1 MLKWL
6 KQQWRLMAGPSVP
19 ASQRIAL
26 LLGMLLAVLL
36 FSANGWFQYLAQRK
50 DHIDQAERQ
59 AQKQLISLQD
69 HTLLQLDAAD
79 AYLRTAR
86 SLMRETRD
94 WRTIQE
100 KLGAVRSVRASNYT
114 GLMLVTDRT
123 GKLTYYSENETP
135 PDISF
140 ADRPYFKAFL
150 EDPQDRVFID
160 ATRRGAISGELHYR
174 LVRPILKD
182 GRFDGVILV
191 TMLPEDLTRFFD
203 NLSLGPH
210 SVSNVVTDSHL
221 LIARSPAPA
230 ESAFNQPLKVPKEW
244 EATEHEVS
252 GKFNSISPLDG
263 EHRLLFFNRLPGYG
277 LIIFVGISER
287 DVEDELAEI
296 RNHIIAEAAGM
307 LVLVLVLGL
316 LMLRLLGE
324 LNERRQV
331 VWALQ
336 SLNTVHKVLSGSN
349 QAVLRAATEEGVYQA
364 MCDAIVTHG
373 AYRMAWIGLV
383 SEDGRRMVN
392 PVASAGHVEG
402 YLSLL
407 RISLNDERLGNGPS
421 GMAVRTGRT
430 EINPNFESNPK
441 MGPWRQA
448 ALERGYRSSI
458 SLPLRALDKVF
469 GILCVYAAKVDAFG
483 PEEVSLF
490 EELAADLSH
499 GVMALRLRRE
509 NDVMSGALVQAQKMQ
524 ALGNLTGGIAHDF
537 NNLLQVI
544 LSNLDLA
551 LRQGGEA
558 SLSRYLRNAMHG
570 AENGAK
576 LTGQLLAFAR
586 RQPLTPEPLRLDL
599 LVEDMANL
607 LQRTLGAPIHIVTET
622 AADLWTALADANQ
635 LRNAILNLAIN
646 ARDAMPDGG
655 RLTISLG
662 NVQTRSGGGGMKPG
676 DYVSLEISD
685 TGSGMSPDV
694 LAQAFDPFFTTKP
707 EGAGTG
713 LGLSMVYGFAK
724 QSGGHVGIESTPG
737 LGTSVTLYL
746 PRSWRMPASPQAE
759 KARQLPAGHGEVIL
773 LVEDN
778 DEVRSSVQ
786 DQLTDLGYRVLV
798 AANGEQGLERLASS
812 EPIDLLFTDLVMPG
826 PFNGRDLAVQGRSL
840 RPGLK
845 VLFTSGY
852 AQASMLD
859 EGHLDD
865 GISLLG
871 KPYRLEQLAETIR
884 RALAAEPLRL
894 LLAEDDQLICEAML
908 EILENNGYS
917 PVATS
922 TVTEALAILE
932 MNPGFAA
939 IVADKNLAAG
949 GDGIALLQE
958 ARRGHPDAML
968 VLITGQD
975 LPPGSLGD
983 LPATVLHKPFHPRN
997 LLDLLSKG
1005 R

>member
-1 MLKWL
+1 MRRWL
-6 KQQWRLMAGPSVP
+6 KQHWRLIAGPSVP
-19 ASQRIAL
+19 LRQWSML
-26 LLGMLLAVLL
+26 LLGVVVMLLLL
-36 FSANGWFQYLAQRK
+36 TGNGWLQYRVQRQ
-50 DHIDQAERQ
+50 DHIVLAEHQ

-69 HTLLQLDAAD
+69 HALLQLDLAD
-79 AYLRTAR
+79 SYLRTAR
-86 SLMRETRD
+86 SLMRETSD

-100 KLGAVRSVRASNYT
+100 KLGAVRSLRASNFS
-114 GLMLVTDRT
+114 GLMVVTDRS
-123 GKLTYYSENETP
+123 GKVIYYSEREVP
-135 PDISF
+135 PDLSL
-140 ADRPYFKAFL
+140 ADKPYFKAFL
-150 EDPQDRVFID
+150 ADAHDRVFVD
-160 ATRRGAISGELHYR
+160 ATRRGAFSGELHYR
-174 LVRPILKD
+174 LVRPILK
-182 GRFDGVILV
+182 GGQFDGVILI
-191 TMLPEDLTRFFD
+191 TMLPEDLTRFSD

-210 SVSNVVTDSHL
+210 SVSTVITYENW
-221 LIARSPAPA
+221 LIARSPAPPENSYDHPVTA
-230 ESAFNQPLKVPKEW
+230 SAEW
-244 EATEHEVS
+244 EAMSQVASGRLQTVS
-252 GKFNSISPLDG
+252 RLDG
-263 EHRLLFFNRLPGYG
+263 ERRIVFFSRLPDYR
-277 LIIFVGISER
+277 LAVFVGLGER
-287 DVEDELAEI
+287 DVEEELTEI
-296 RNHIIAEAAGM
+296 RDNIAAQTGGM
-307 LVLVLVLGL
+307 VLAVTVLGL
-316 LMLRLLGE
+316 LMFRLLGE
-324 LNERRQV
+324 LHERRQA

-336 SLNTVHKVLSGSN
+336 SLNNVHQVLSGSN

-373 AYRMAWIGLV
+373 GYRMAWIGLV
-383 SEDGRRMVN
+383 AEDASAAIH
-392 PVASAGHVEG
+392 PAASAGHVDG
-402 YLSLL
+402 YLDLPG
-407 RISLNDERLGNGPS
+407 ITWNDDAQGNGPAGS
-421 GMAVRTGRT
+421 AVRSART
-430 EINPNFESNPK
+430 EVNSSFESNPK

-448 ALERGYRSSI
+448 ALMRGYRSSI
-458 SLPLRALDKVF
+458 ALPLKTEDRVF
-469 GILCVYAAKVDAFG
+469 GVLNIYSIKVDAFG
-483 PEEVSLF
+483 PEEISLF

-499 GVMALRLRRE
+499 GVIALRLRRE

-551 LRQGGEA
+551 LRQGGET
-558 SLSRYLRNAMHG
+558 SLTRYLRNAMHG

-586 RQPLTPEPLRLDL
+586 RQPLAPEPLRLDQ
-599 LVEDMANL
+599 LVEEMASL

-622 AADLWTALADANQ
+622 ASGLWTALADGSQ
-635 LRNAILNLAIN
+635 LRNAVLNLAIN

-662 NVQTRSGGGGMKPG
+662 NVQVRSGRGEMKPG
-676 DYVSLEISD
+676 DYVSLAISD
-685 TGSGMSPDV
+685 TGNGMSPDV

-724 QSGGHVGIESTPG
+724 QSGGHVSIDSTLG
-737 LGTSVTLYL
+737 LGTTVTLFL
-746 PRSWRMPASPQAE
+746 PRSWRMPAAPVAE
-759 KARQLPAGHGEVIL
+759 SVPQLPHGKGEAIL

-778 DEVRSSVQ
+778 DEVRGSVQ

-798 AANGEQGLERLASS
+798 AANGEQALERLASS
-812 EPIDLLFTDLVMPG
+812 EQIDLLFTDLVMPG
-826 PFNGRDLAVQGRSL
+826 LFNGRDLAVQGRSL

-894 LLAEDDQLICEAML
+894 LLAEDDQLICEAMM
-908 EILENNGYS
+908 EILENNGYA
-917 PVATS
+917 PIATS
-922 TVTEALAILE
+922 TVSEALAILE
-932 MNPGFAA
+932 TNPGLAA

-949 GDGIALLQE
+949 GDGVALLKE
-958 ARRGHPDAML
+958 ARRSHPGAML

-975 LPPGSLGD
+975 LAPGSLGD
-983 LPATVLHKPFHPRN
+983 LAATVLHKPFHPRS
-997 LLDLLSKG
+997 LLDILSKG